1 MATKHEQILAHIE
14 ELPVGERIS
23 VRGIAKALNVS
34 DGTAYRAIKAAETN
48 GLVSTIERVG
58 TIRIERKTKSTIER
72 LTFHE
77 VVKIIEGDVLGGESG
92 LDRTLSKFVIGA
104 MTEDAMERYISS
116 HSLMIVG
123 NRESVQRL
131 ALESGAAV
139 LITGGFTTSEEIIA
153 LADRE
158 NLPILSTT
166 YDTFTVAS
174 LINRAIS
181 DQLIKKDIMLVGD
194 IYTNL
199 ENTDYLYQTDTVAQY
214 ETKASETGHSR
225 FPIVNHNMRVLGVVT
240 AKDVI
245 GKPLTQS
252 LEKVMTKS
260 PNHAKRHMS
269 VASIGHLMIWD
280 GLEMMPVVEDDLSLI
295 GIISR
300 RDVMKAMQMSQ
311 RQPQVANTISD
322 IISEDIEPLPSME
335 GSHDLRFM
343 FNVSP
348 QMVSNVGVLS
358 YGVLNEV
365 IASVVERVMS
375 QQEKRNI
382 VIEHILI
389 YYFRMIPLES
399 EIEIRPRILEIGRR
413 SAKVDVEVYL
423 DNSVVGKAIVV
434 CQLMEIS

>member
-1 MATKHEQILAHIE
+1 
-14 ELPVGERIS
+14 
-23 VRGIAKALNVS
+23 
-34 DGTAYRAIKAAETN
+34 
-48 GLVSTIERVG
+48 
-58 TIRIERKTKSTIER
+58 
-72 LTFHE
+72 
-77 VVKIIEGDVLGGESG
+77 
-92 LDRTLSKFVIGA
+92 
-104 MTEDAMERYISS
+104 
-116 HSLMIVG
+116 
-123 NRESVQRL
+123 
-131 ALESGAAV
+131 
-139 LITGGFTTSEEIIA
+139 
-153 LADRE
+153 
-158 NLPILSTT
+158 
-166 YDTFTVAS
+166 
-174 LINRAIS
+174 
-181 DQLIKKDIMLVGD
+181 MLVGD

-365 IASVVERVMS
+365 IASAVERVMS
-375 QQEKRNI
+375 Q
-382 VIEHILI
+382 
-389 YYFRMIPLES
+389 
-399 EIEIRPRILEIGRR
+399 RR
-413 SAKVDVEVYL
+413 KTKYRD
-423 DNSVVGKAIVV
+423 
-434 CQLMEIS
+434 